1 MRRIFHRRRLWIA
14 VLLLPLICAPAEAA
28 ETGAKKISPQELAQ
42 MLAGGKKPLLINNM
56 GLIECLDH
64 SIAGSICIPSEEME
78 ERVGELPSDKGRLIV
93 FYCESDIS
101 QKSCEASDVAVR
113 HGYTAVYV
121 LDGGMPAW
129 KRAGYATVA
138 AERIP
143 RRAIASVKPPALRKM
158 LAEKAAVLPVDI
170 RSENIFRKGHIEGAI
185 NLPMH
190 QLHRRWRELPLDRPL
205 VIVDSRGF
213 RSPLAANYLASRGF
227 DVRPLFGGM
236 ISWEAMLEKEKKNA
250 KRK

>member
-1 MRRIFHRRRLWIA
+1 MRRIFHPG
-14 VLLLPLICAPAEAA
+14 VLSTALLFLPLICAPAGAA
-28 ETGAKKISPQELAQ
+28 ETGAKKIPPQELAQ
-42 MLAGGKKPLLINNM
+42 MLAGEKKPLLINNM

-64 SIAGSICIPSEEME
+64 SIAGSVCIPSEEFE
-78 ERVGELPSDKGRLIV
+78 KRIGALPPEKDRRMV
-93 FYCESDIS
+93 FYCESDTS

-138 AERIP
+138 EERIP
-143 RRAIASVKPPALRKM
+143 RRAIASVKPPALRRM
-158 LAEKAAVLPVDI
+158 LAEKAEVLPVDI
-170 RSENIFRKGHIEGAI
+170 RSENVFRKGHIEGAI
-185 NLPMH
+185 NLPMY

-205 VIVDSRGF
+205 VLVDNRGF
-213 RSPLAANYLASRGF
+213 RSLLAASYLAARGYA
-227 DVRPLFGGM
+227 VKPLFGGM
-236 ISWEAMLEKEKKNA
+236 TAWETMLDREKKTA